1 MSYSLVI
8 PERAQEEIDEAY
20 EYYSEISHGVMK
32 SFDHQLEQVYQSL
45 ETNPFFQFRYKNLR
59 ALPFKSFPYLIFF
72 SVDEQEKIVYIYS
85 IFNTNQDPHK
95 YPNLKKNKKPTEIG
109 FVFYFG
115 LKSQTLQ
122 LVNYYLR
129 IKRKEQRTKK
139 KRVKIKG

>member
-8 PERAQEEIDEAY
+8 LERAQEEIDEAY
-20 EYYSEISHGVMK
+20 EYYSEISYGVMK
-32 SFDHQLEQVYQSL
+32 SFDHQLEQVYQSW

-95 YPNLKKNKKPTEIG
+95 YPNL
-109 FVFYFG
+109 
-115 LKSQTLQ
+115 
-122 LVNYYLR
+122 
-129 IKRKEQRTKK
+129 
-139 KRVKIKG
+139 